1 MAKITFDSDTNFD
14 LFVDTLPFRYPM
26 NRCAVDETEL
36 TVTFKGDDPSH
47 QLRQLGRQLSG
58 EWEE

>member
-14 LFVDTLPFRYPM
+14 LFVDQLPFRYPM
-26 NRCAVDETEL
+26 NRCEVDEVEL
-36 TVTFKGDDPSH
+36 TVKFKGDEPSH
-47 QLRQLGRQLSG
+47 QLKSLGRSYSG